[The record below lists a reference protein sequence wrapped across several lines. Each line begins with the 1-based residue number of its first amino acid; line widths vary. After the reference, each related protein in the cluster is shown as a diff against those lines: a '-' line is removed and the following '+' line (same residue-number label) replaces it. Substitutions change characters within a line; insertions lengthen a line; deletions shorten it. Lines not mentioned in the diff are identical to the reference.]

1 MYDFTENNRD
11 YFQSFGKGC
20 QIIRRGWWIFRR
32 STVIIMIESMH
43 HQLTPMC

>member
-20 QIIRRGWWIFRR
+20 QIIKSGGFLEEVR
-32 STVIIMIESMH
+32 
-43 HQLTPMC
+43 